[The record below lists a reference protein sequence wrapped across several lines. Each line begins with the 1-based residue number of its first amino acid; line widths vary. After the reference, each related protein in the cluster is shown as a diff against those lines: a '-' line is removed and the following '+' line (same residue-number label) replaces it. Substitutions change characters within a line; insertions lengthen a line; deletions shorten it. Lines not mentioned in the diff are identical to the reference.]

1 MAFLSEIYLKL
12 FKVGMTVI
20 VKKKKKKIDF
30 EVSFQCLKKRGI
42 YIFSK

>member
-12 FKVGMTVI
+12 FKVSMTVI
-20 VKKKKKKIDF
+20 VKKKKIDF